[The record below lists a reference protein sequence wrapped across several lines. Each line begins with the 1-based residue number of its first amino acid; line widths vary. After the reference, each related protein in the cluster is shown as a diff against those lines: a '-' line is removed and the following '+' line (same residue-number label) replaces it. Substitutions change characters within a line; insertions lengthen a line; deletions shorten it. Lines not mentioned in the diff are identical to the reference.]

1 MKSYR
6 WGRIAL
12 ILCLPWGLAACQKAE
27 RSGPPPLRVTLVQPK
42 AQDMIHYQS
51 FLGTVTPLQT
61 VSIVPQTSGQL
72 ASLSFTQGGVVQQG
86 QTLFTINPAQAAAT
100 LAQARA
106 NLAAAQA
113 TARYNRTLVAQDKP
127 LVEKDFITRQS
138 YEQAVSQAQASQA
151 QVAADAAAVQQA
163 QITLG
168 YTRIT
173 APISGRI
180 SMALVKPGNLVVANQ
195 TQLAT
200 INQIS
205 PIGINFQIPQS
216 LLGAARTA
224 QAKAWKLLI
233 QDEKKG
239 TTLDTATLH
248 IIDNSVSS
256 TTATVSVQAEAQN
269 ASSGL
274 WPGEFVEVQLP
285 VQQVAQAL
293 TLPVAAVQQGSNG
306 NFVYQ
311 APKGVVEATPVQ
323 VLWEDGQTAVI
334 SGLSANAQVIN
345 PVPARVYA
353 GVHVLLP
360 GQKAPAGSD
369 VGGGNHHRGGA

>member
-1 MKSYR
+1 MKAHR
-6 WGRIAL
+6 WVATAL
-12 ILCLPWGLAACQKAE
+12 ILFLPVILTGCQKAE
-27 RSGPPPLRVTLVQPK
+27 RGAPPPVQVTLVQPK
-42 AQDMIHYQS
+42 LQDMVHYQS

-61 VSIVPQTSGQL
+61 VTIIPQTSGQL
-72 ASLSFTQGGVVQQG
+72 ASLSFTQGGMVQQG

-113 TARYNRTLVAQDKP
+113 TARYNQTLVEQDRP
-127 LVEKDFITRQS
+127 LVEKDFITKQS
-138 YEQAVSQAQASQA
+138 FAQAVSQAQASQA

-163 QITLG
+163 VITLG

-180 SMALVKPGNLVVANQ
+180 GMALVKPGNLVVANQ
-195 TQLAT
+195 TQLAS

-216 LLGAARTA
+216 LLRAAR
-224 QAKAWKLLI
+224 QAKDQAWKLLI
-233 QDEKKG
+233 QDEKQGK
-239 TTLDTATLH
+239 TLAAATLQV
-248 IIDNSVSS
+248 IDNSVAATS
-256 TTATVSVQAEAQN
+256 ATVSVQAQADN
-269 ASSGL
+269 ANAVL
-274 WPGEFVEVQLP
+274 WPGEYVEVRLP
-285 VQQVAQAL
+285 VQRVAQAM
-293 TLPVAAVQQGSNG
+293 TLPVAAVQQGSSG

-311 APKGVVEATPVQ
+311 APKGIVEATPVQ
-323 VLWEDGQTAVI
+323 VLWEDDQTAVI
-334 SGLSANAQVIN
+334 SGLPANAQIID

-360 GQKAPAGSD
+360 DQKVAGHT
-369 VGGGNHHRGGA
+369 GHGHHHAWGGA

>member
-1 MKSYR
+1 MKAHR
-6 WGRIAL
+6 WGAIAL
-12 ILCLPWGLAACQKAE
+12 FLALPLFLSACQKAE
-27 RSGPPPLRVTLVQPK
+27 RSGPAPVQVTLVQPK
-42 AQDMIHYQS
+42 AQDMIHYES

-61 VSIVPQTSGQL
+61 VNIVPQTSGQL
-72 ASLSFTQGGVVQQG
+72 ASLSFTQGGMVQQG

-106 NLAAAQA
+106 NLASARA
-113 TARYNRTLVAQDKP
+113 TAHYNQTLVEQDQP
-127 LVEKDFITRQS
+127 LVEKDFITKQS
-138 YEQAVSQAQASQA
+138 YAQAVSQAQASQA

-180 SMALVKPGNLVVANQ
+180 GMALVKPGNLVVANQ

-216 LLGAARTA
+216 LLGAARM
-224 QAKAWKLLI
+224 AKEQAWKLMVD
-233 QDEKKG
+233 DEKQGKS
-239 TTLDTATLH
+239 LDTAILH
-248 IIDNSVSS
+248 IIDNSVSA
-256 TTATVSVQAEAQN
+256 TTATVSVQAQADN
-269 ASSGL
+269 AGAGL
-274 WPGEFVEVQLP
+274 WPGEFVEVRLP
-285 VQQVAQAL
+285 VQQVKQAL

-311 APKGVVEATPVQ
+311 APKGVVQATPVQ

-334 SGLSANAQVIN
+334 SGLPVDAQVID

-353 GVHVLLP
+353 GVHVFLP
-360 GQKAPAGSD
+360 GQKAPARTEHG
-369 VGGGNHHRGGA
+369 HRHAGGA

>member
-1 MKSYR
+1 MPV
-6 WGRIAL
+6 
-12 ILCLPWGLAACQKAE
+12 ILTACQKTE
-27 RSGPPPLRVTLVQPK
+27 RGGPPPVQVTLVQPK
-42 AQDMIHYQS
+42 LQDMVHYQS

-61 VSIVPQTSGQL
+61 VTIIPQTSGQL
-72 ASLSFTQGGVVQQG
+72 ASLSFTQGGMVQQG

-113 TARYNRTLVAQDKP
+113 TARYNQTLVEQDRP
-127 LVEKDFITRQS
+127 LVEKDFITKQS
-138 YEQAVSQAQASQA
+138 FAQAVSQAQASQA

-163 QITLG
+163 VITLG

-180 SMALVKPGNLVVANQ
+180 GMALVKPGNLVVANQ
-195 TQLAT
+195 TQLAS

-216 LLGAARTA
+216 LLGAARRGKD
-224 QAKAWKLLI
+224 QAWKLLV
-233 QDEKKG
+233 QDEKQDK
-239 TTLDTATLH
+239 TLAAATLQV
-248 IIDNSVSS
+248 IDNSVAATS
-256 TTATVSVQAEAQN
+256 ATVSVQAQADN
-269 ASSGL
+269 ANATL
-274 WPGEFVEVQLP
+274 WPGEYVEVRLP
-285 VQQVAQAL
+285 VQRVAQAM
-293 TLPVAAVQQGSNG
+293 TLPVAAVQQGSSG

-311 APKGVVEATPVQ
+311 APKGIVEATPVQ

-334 SGLSANAQVIN
+334 SGLPANAQIID

-360 GQKAPAGSD
+360 GQKAAEHTGH
-369 VGGGNHHRGGA
+369 GHHHAWGGA